1 MSKQTTTVYLIRHG
15 QTRSNV
21 TGYLMGW
28 TDEGLD
34 DVGYTQ
40 ANSLAARIASLP
52 ITSVYTSPLRRA
64 FETAAIA
71 AKPHGLEPRVYPDL
85 VEINYGD
92 WQGLHREQ
100 VRQEWPELWQKLR
113 IYSPDVVI
121 PNGESLEQV
130 NRRTIRAF
138 NTIITSEPGGQVA
151 IVTHQGIL
159 KAMVA
164 YILNAPNIV
173 CSRFE
178 LGNASLSLV
187 RITDGTPRLITLN
200 DMSHIREIQ

>member
-34 DVGYTQ
+34 DVGYAQ

-52 ITSVYTSPLRRA
+52 ITAVYVSPLRRA
-64 FETAAIA
+64 IETAATT

-92 WQGLHREQ
+92 WQGLHRKQ

-138 NTIITSEPGGQVA
+138 NTIIASEPGGQVA

-200 DMSHIREIQ
+200 DMSHIGEIQ